1 MAFATLNSHN
11 PVKQFSDPT
20 FQIKGYVMHTQE
32 ADTDRR
38 DVCSRLLSIDADP
51 GNHAMLKAV
60 LAHYPGIDL
69 RIAVNGHSGIR
80 AVRTAMPDLILLNMS
95 LPDMGGMD
103 VVRALQPDM
112 ADGSCQVIALTA
124 EAFSID
130 IVKALSLGVREYW
143 LKPLLTDLLKT
154 DLARVLNASMTKPDR
169 PLAQTGWFNLQSA
182 SPSA

>member
-1 MAFATLNSHN
+1 MVAKALNSHN
-11 PVKQFSDPT
+11 PAKQFLDPT

-38 DVCSRLLSIDADP
+38 NVCSRLLSIDADP
-51 GNHAMLKAV
+51 GNHAMLRAA
-60 LAHYPGIDL
+60 LSHYPGIDL

-143 LKPLLTDLLKT
+143 LKPLLADLLAS
-154 DLARVLNASMTKPDR
+154 DLSRVLNTALIKPDR
-169 PLAQTGWFNLQSA
+169 PTSQPGWLNLQSA